1 MILVLVILLNALH
14 TGNLFS
20 GWTPRSTA
28 ETEQHQ
34 PVVYDPLDA
43 AFEFGSAGAGD
54 EFMAVKPWIGAIK
67 APTNPPPPVPNISP
81 ETDLELKW
89 VNGFNAFSTRNAVH
103 YDSEGALHYSAAT
116 LNVRTALGEEEKP
129 LPQVPG
135 IPTKGENKDDVHI
148 KYSPKQYCQ
157 TYNEDHRD
165 DVLCVAMSEDNK
177 VAASG
182 AMGKKPRIVVYHASG
197 PEQMKTINVLS
208 GFHKRSVSSL
218 AFCKDLLASVGE
230 DESHSVA
237 VYNWKTGT
245 LVASAKGEK
254 QKVFGICFNEDGTRL
269 AQCGVN
275 HIRFWDLK
283 GRNLAPKKGLLK
295 GHGKIQP
302 FLSVCHVGV
311 NNPDSDQFIFGGTTG
326 ELYVFE
332 GRECIGTITD
342 KTAEVKH
349 CKTKKGTRVM
359 RHAHNGA
366 INALTFCKM
375 WDNQVVPGTIDDGNG
390 KTYTNVIV
398 SGGRSGWVKVW
409 DAALVLDRDALDK
422 QRNAKHDEN
431 GKYTDQKCWCNLDH
445 GDGPKSE
452 QNKKE
457 RMKHYKH
464 CWMNNVD
471 NENKLKSKK
480 VLPLLLV
487 E

>member
-67 APTNPPPPVPNISP
+67 APTNPPPPLPNNSP
-81 ETDLELKW
+81 ETDLEFKR

-116 LNVRTALGEEEKP
+116 LNVRTALGEKQEP
-129 LPQVPG
+129 LPG
-135 IPTKGENKDDVHI
+135 IPTDDESKDDHI

-197 PEQMKTINVLS
+197 DEKMKTINVLS

-311 NNPDSDQFIFGGTTG
+311 NRPDSDQFIFGGTTG

-342 KTAEVKH
+342 STAKVITR
-349 CKTKKGTRVM
+349 KTKKGTRVM

-375 WDNQVVPGTIDDGNG
+375 WHNQVVEGTIDDGNG
-390 KTYTNVIV
+390 KKYTNVIV

-409 DAALVLDRDALDK
+409 DAALVLGREALDK
-422 QRNAKHDEN
+422 QRNAKRDES
-431 GKYTDQKCWCNLDH
+431 GAKYTEQKCWCNLDH
-445 GDGPKSE
+445 GAGPGSE
-452 QNKKE
+452 QNPKNG
-457 RMKHYKH
+457 KHYKH

>member
-1 MILVLVILLNALH
+1 
-14 TGNLFS
+14 
-20 GWTPRSTA
+20 
-28 ETEQHQ
+28 
-34 PVVYDPLDA
+34 
-43 AFEFGSAGAGD
+43 
-54 EFMAVKPWIGAIK
+54 
-67 APTNPPPPVPNISP
+67 
-81 ETDLELKW
+81 
-89 VNGFNAFSTRNAVH
+89 
-103 YDSEGALHYSAAT
+103 
-116 LNVRTALGEEEKP
+116 
-129 LPQVPG
+129 
-135 IPTKGENKDDVHI
+135 
-148 KYSPKQYCQ
+148 
-157 TYNEDHRD
+157 
-165 DVLCVAMSEDNK
+165 MSEDNK

-311 NNPDSDQFIFGGTTG
+311 NRPDSDQFIFGGTTG

-342 KTAEVKH
+342 STAKVITR
-349 CKTKKGTRVM
+349 KTKKGTRVM

-375 WDNQVVPGTIDDGNG
+375 WDNRVVPCGTD
-390 KTYTNVIV
+390 T
-398 SGGRSGWVKVW
+398 R
-409 DAALVLDRDALDK
+409 
-422 QRNAKHDEN
+422 
-431 GKYTDQKCWCNLDH
+431 
-445 GDGPKSE
+445 PK
-452 QNKKE
+452 
-457 RMKHYKH
+457 RGARRWTM
-464 CWMNNVD
+464 
-471 NENKLKSKK
+471 
-480 VLPLLLV
+480 
-487 E
+487 